1 MYLTNLLRAKTL
13 TQDWRICSDNP
24 RFDSIGWKNNSV
36 NKHFQG
42 YGNDYVEL
50 VLYPELFI
58 SWLIRVRRCKQV
70 VSNLFH
76 KGWGTIPW
84 FGGVYTIWYLIRK
97 GYDSLKYIQ
106 ALSTPFDLFSIL
118 QSSLNYFQF
127 LQRALNWS
135 KVLSIFQ
142 HNMRLKWFGEKVR
155 WKKLNFSLTPCC
167 TLLLDN

>member
-1 MYLTNLLRAKTL
+1 MFLTKLLRAKTL

-84 FGGVYTIWYLIRK
+84 FGGVYTIWYLIRN
-97 GYDSLKYIQ
+97 IMI
-106 ALSTPFDLFSIL
+106 LSSIFKPYQL
-118 QSSLNYFQF
+118 LLTSFQF
-127 LQRALNWS
+127 S
-135 KVLSIFQ
+135 KAPWIT
-142 HNMRLKWFGEKVR
+142 
-155 WKKLNFSLTPCC
+155 FSFFKG
-167 TLLLDN
+167 LLIDQKFSQFFNTTCA